1 MIKELRHL
9 PILLHHVG
17 TSSTTLIVFHW
28 AANLSGS
35 IVRWV
40 ELASRGERG
49 EEVDSEVIIE
59 DNGEATKDG
68 VTQVAMTDEEHKMD
82 VQRDWEGDGK
92 GTI

>member
-1 MIKELRHL
+1 MIRYARRMKIGL
-9 PILLHHVG
+9 
-17 TSSTTLIVFHW
+17 F
-28 AANLSGS
+28 NLFC
-35 IVRWV
+35 RWV